1 MKTEQKI
8 RKNEAIV
15 NGVVWTVDS
24 IRELLLKN
32 DAAVIK
38 GMLRIFEYQTLTEQA
53 NETTIENNM
62 VGFSGAHA
70 EIMSSFAK
78 NYQKFGFLSIK
89 QMVVAR
95 KIMLRYS
102 RQLIRIIRGDQ

>member
-8 RKNEAIV
+8 RKNEALV

-24 IRELLLKN
+24 IRELISKN
-32 DAAVIK
+32 DAAVIR
-38 GMLRIFEYQTLTEQA
+38 GMLRIFEYQTLTEQVA
-53 NETTIENNM
+53 ETTIENNS

-78 NYQKFGFLSIK
+78 NYQKFGHLSIK
-89 QMVVAR
+89 QMIVAR

-102 RQLIRIIRGDQ
+102 GQLIKIMKGSQ